1 MYNVVILFFLFITV
15 NLYADKKWISIE
27 PVSTTQNTKENVNKL
42 DIKPSQMQPIN
53 KLIRNA
59 KIIKRLVDNKRDKE
73 KSNEDSKKNWYSLE
87 N

>member
-1 MYNVVILFFLFITV
+1 MYNVIILFFLFITV